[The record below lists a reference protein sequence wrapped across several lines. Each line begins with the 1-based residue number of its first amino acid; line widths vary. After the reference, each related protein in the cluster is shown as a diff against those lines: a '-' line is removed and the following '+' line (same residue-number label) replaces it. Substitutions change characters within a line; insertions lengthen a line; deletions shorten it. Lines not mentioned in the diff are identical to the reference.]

1 MIHHRLFPKGEYC
14 HALISSRTHPNVLI
28 QVRALIYDVHMDEY
42 NPQYSIKIVKFYDDL
57 NFLKRYFIG
66 FKFQKD
72 FKNKDHYFK
81 YKRELIKTREDL
93 EHKITESN
101 ILITADS
108 VMCTKTLTEST
119 NLFKNIQ
126 SFLIEK
132 SIRDIYDM
140 STRIPYKNGNYS
152 FKNRDEFKLACKR
165 FLKDRFEVTDEWLE
179 ELTTRATFDDLDA
192 IDF

>member
-1 MIHHRLFPKGEYC
+1 
-14 HALISSRTHPNVLI
+14 
-28 QVRALIYDVHMDEY
+28 
-42 NPQYSIKIVKFYDDL
+42 
-57 NFLKRYFIG
+57 
-66 FKFQKD
+66 
-72 FKNKDHYFK
+72 
-81 YKRELIKTREDL
+81 
-93 EHKITESN
+93 
-101 ILITADS
+101 
-108 VMCTKTLTEST
+108 MCTKTLTEST